1 MNRTLAVLVFL
12 LILAGIA
19 SGQSRGSAEDE
30 AAIRTIV
37 NHWQQSWEKFDAS
50 VLAGDFADDAEW
62 LNAFG
67 VHQKGGANIV
77 AYVSQVVKRPQVQGR
92 RTTWEEPQIRFL
104 RPDVAMAYRTYTTLG
119 HKTLSGTEL
128 PERHTHSTWVL
139 TKDNGKWR
147 IASWVISDEIRQ
159 Q

>member
-1 MNRTLAVLVFL
+1 MRRTLAAVVFFL
-12 LILAGIA
+12 TPVGIGF
-19 SGQSRGSAEDE
+19 GQSGGSAEDQT
-30 AAIRTIV
+30 AIRTIV

-67 VHQKGGANIV
+67 VRQRGGANIV
-77 AYVSQVVKRPQVQGR
+77 AFVSQVVKRPQVQGR

-104 RPDVAMAYRTYTTLG
+104 RPDVAIASRSYTTLG

-128 PERHTHSTWVL
+128 PERHTHSNWVM
-139 TKDNGKWR
+139 TKENGKWR
-147 IASWVISDEIRQ
+147 IASWVISDEVRQ
-159 Q
+159 

>member
-1 MNRTLAVLVFL
+1 MKRAFAALVLFF
-12 LILAGIA
+12 IPAGIGF
-19 SGQSRGSAEDE
+19 GQSRGSADDE
-30 AAIRTIV
+30 AAVRTIV

-67 VHQKGGANIV
+67 VRQKGGANIV
-77 AYVSQVVKRPQVQGR
+77 AFVSQVVKRPQVQGR
-92 RTTWEEPQIRFL
+92 RTTWDEPQIRFL
-104 RPDVAMAYRTYTTLG
+104 RPDVAMASRSYTTLG
-119 HKTLSGTEL
+119 HKMPSGTEL

-159 Q
+159 